1 MELSEL
7 RLLSASQIDNLKV
20 EAENEL
26 KKMIHAQVIVEI
38 RIAEIKIQESK
49 LTQERRELE
58 PILLQ
63 SKASMSE
70 LRTYISQLRSLFF
83 SARNTEN

>member
-1 MELSEL
+1 MELNEL
-7 RLLSASQIDNLKV
+7 KLLSSSQIDNLKV

-38 RIAEIKIQESK
+38 RIAELKIAESK
-49 LTQERRELE
+49 LTQERRILE
-58 PILLQ
+58 PSLLM
-63 SKASMSE
+63 SKSAIGQ

-83 SARNTEN
+83 SSRNTEN